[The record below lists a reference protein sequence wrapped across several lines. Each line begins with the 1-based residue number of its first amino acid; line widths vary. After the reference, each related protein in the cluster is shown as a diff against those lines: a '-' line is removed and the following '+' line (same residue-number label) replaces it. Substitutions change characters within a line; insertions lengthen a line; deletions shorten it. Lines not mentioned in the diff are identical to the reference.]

1 MKDLVDPN
9 ANTIIPTGVR
19 LEDLIQNPPEDAN
32 NTPQEVEEAN
42 PSDEDT
48 ECEETIDG
56 IDLNGDSD
64 QTLVNDIPDIPDISE
79 DIPVDDTP
87 DVSEEG

>member
-1 MKDLVDPN
+1 MDPN

-19 LEDLIQNPPEDAN
+19 LEDLIQKDSEDVN

-42 PSDEDT
+42 PSEEDK
-48 ECEETIDG
+48 EDEETMDG

-64 QTLVNDIPDIPDISE
+64 QILVNDLPDIPEISE
-79 DIPVDDTP
+79 DTPMDDTP
-87 DVSEEG
+87 DVTEEE